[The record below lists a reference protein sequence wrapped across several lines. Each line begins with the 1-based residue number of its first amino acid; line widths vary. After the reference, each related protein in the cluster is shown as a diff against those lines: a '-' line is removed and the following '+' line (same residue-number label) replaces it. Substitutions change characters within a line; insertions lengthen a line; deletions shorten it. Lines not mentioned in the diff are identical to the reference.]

1 MADIINFHDN
11 PVKNI
16 KKELEEKEKEL
27 DRAKKELA
35 FFRHVYSATTSVA
48 DLLKLQLADIQ
59 SNVVLLKGHLHLV
72 DDNLKNLQTKLN
84 QIDKMRGQVVT
95 DPDGKK

>member
-27 DRAKKELA
+27 DRTKKELA
-35 FFRHVYSATTSVA
+35 FFRHVYSATISVA
-48 DLLKLQLADIQ
+48 DLLKLQLADFQ
-59 SNVVLLKGHLHLV
+59 SNVILLEGHLRLV
-72 DDNLKNLQTKLN
+72 DDNIKTIQTKLN
-84 QIDKMRGQVVT
+84 QIDKMRSQVVT
-95 DPDGKK
+95 DPPGNE

>member
-16 KKELEEKEKEL
+16 KKELAKKEKEL
-27 DRAKKELA
+27 EKSQKELA

-48 DLLKLQLADIQ
+48 DLLKLQLADLK
-59 SNVVLLKGHLHLV
+59 SNVTLLEGHLRLV
-72 DDNLKNLQTKLN
+72 NDNLNGLQSKIDN
-84 QIDKMRGQVVT
+84 IDKMRGQVIT
-95 DPDGKK
+95 EPPKNK